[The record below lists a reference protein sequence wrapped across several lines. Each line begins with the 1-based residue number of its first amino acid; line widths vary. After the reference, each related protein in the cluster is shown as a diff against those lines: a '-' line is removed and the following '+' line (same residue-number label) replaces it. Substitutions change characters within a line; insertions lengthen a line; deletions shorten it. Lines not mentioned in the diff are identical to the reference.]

1 MLPHLPSQTEL
12 VPFKLKGKVSFRQ
25 HYMYDY
31 TTPQKLID
39 ALKFLK
45 ANNSLYSDIG
55 INDEWLEEAITNDAE
70 LSMSLVMP
78 NDEQV

>member
-1 MLPHLPSQTEL
+1 MLPLLPSQTEL
-12 VPFKLKGKVSFRQ
+12 VPFKLKGTVSFQQ

-31 TTPQKLID
+31 ITPQKLID
-39 ALKFLK
+39 VLKFLK

-70 LSMSLVMP
+70 LSMVLVMP
-78 NDEQV
+78 NDE